1 MPEFTVIVEERHTE
15 TIEEIHRAYREILVE
30 VEYRIE
36 AEDED
41 EAAELVEAGQG
52 EEIDREYHEGDYYDS
67 EYWEGGE
74 VIDSCFEEQEVVNVR
89 DVTSGTVTAR
99 SQWAQVYNPPPP
111 PVLKPSWEI

>member
-15 TIEEIHRAYREILVE
+15 TVEEIHRAYREMIVE

-67 EYWEGGE
+67 EYWETGD
-74 VIDSCFEEQEVVNVR
+74 VLDTNFEEQEVVNVHSLA
-89 DVTSGTVTAR
+89 SGRTTAY
-99 SQWAQVYNPPPP
+99 SPWARAYPPPA
-111 PVLKPSWEI
+111 PVSKPSWEI